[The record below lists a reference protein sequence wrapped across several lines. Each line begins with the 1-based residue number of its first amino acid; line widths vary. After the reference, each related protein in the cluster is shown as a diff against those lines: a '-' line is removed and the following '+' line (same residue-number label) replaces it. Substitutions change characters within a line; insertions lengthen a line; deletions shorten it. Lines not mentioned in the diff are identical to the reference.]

1 MQDLVVDGLE
11 ATLLAV
17 GKTGILIQGT
27 GEEDHAL
34 HTVGGRMIMTHIGGA
49 RSAPCLPVVV
59 AMLDRP
65 YKYNSK
71 YLSSLKLLVD

>member
-1 MQDLVVDGLE
+1 MQDMVVDGLE
-11 ATLLAV
+11 ATHLLAV

-49 RSAPCLPVVV
+49 RSAPCLPAVV
-59 AMLDRP
+59 ATLD
-65 YKYNSK
+65 S
-71 YLSSLKLLVD
+71 LSSLKLLVD